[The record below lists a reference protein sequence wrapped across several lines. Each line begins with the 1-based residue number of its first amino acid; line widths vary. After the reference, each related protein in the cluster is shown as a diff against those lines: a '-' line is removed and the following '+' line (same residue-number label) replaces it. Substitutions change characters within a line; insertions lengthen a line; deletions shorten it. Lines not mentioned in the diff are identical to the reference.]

1 MQSGNGMTMQEAE
14 QEIKYYQ
21 KIFQVARLLKGE
33 DVEQTFYQQGKGTCE
48 NVQDGC
54 PCYSFWKK
62 NGKCENCSSY
72 KALREKKQM
81 IKLEFLE
88 SEVYQVISRYM
99 EIDGQPYVM
108 ELINHLEDDT
118 LIDISCREKLINKL
132 TGYNEKLYKDVLTGV
147 YNRLYFEEEIK
158 MWTGNAGIVVID
170 VDDFK
175 LCNDTYGHLTGD
187 MALAAVAGVI
197 WRCIRRE
204 DTLVR
209 YGGDEFLLIMPN
221 VSSSI
226 FAEKLRTIQER
237 IHEADFPEFPGL
249 KISASIGGAMLY
261 NGSIEEVVSRA
272 DKLMYYAKSYKN
284 TVAMDEEV
292 EYEKTLL
299 DAPTAKPRVLIVD
312 DSELNRDLLKEM
324 LRDRYEVL
332 EAADGEKGLALL
344 YELGTKISLVLLDV
358 VMPKLGGFDVLA
370 VMQKE
375 RWLDDIPVMMIS
387 AEDSPAFIQRAYDMG
402 ASDYITRPF
411 NMNVVRQRS
420 DNITKLYAKQRRLL
434 SLVSSQIQEK
444 ERNNHIIISILSE
457 VVGLKNGESRKHIL
471 SVSRITELLLSRV
484 MQRTN
489 RYHLTWQDEAL
500 ITNAAA
506 LHDIGKIGIDEK
518 ILNKPGKL
526 TREEFE
532 IMKTHTL
539 IGAKMVENLEAFREE
554 PFVKVTYAICR
565 WHHERWDGRGYPDG
579 LKGDAIPISAQIVS
593 IADVYDALTSKRVY
607 KDAFAHEKA
616 IWMILNGECGLFNP
630 LLLDCLLDIKDSLKE
645 ELEKSNTDLA
655 IHRKIPDGIIRD
667 L

>member
-1 MQSGNGMTMQEAE
+1 MSSKEESSTMESVQKDIQCLRKVFSIVRLVKAAHPEDRDTADGSTLSTGDDDSRQS
-14 QEIKYYQ
+14 
-21 KIFQVARLLKGE
+21 
-33 DVEQTFYQQGKGTCE
+33 TCE
-48 NVQDGC
+48 FCAPLTHQSTITDKGMHLHFKVIDGKMYQIFAK
-54 PCYSFWKK
+54 PLTIEGVPYVLEMLKHIDNTDLFLAEGYDQLMSFSQQLYIDALTGAYNRRFWEDKMK
-62 NGKCENCSSY
+62 SFSGVAGIALIDLDDLKLYNDTFGHSAGDAAL
-72 KALREKKQM
+72 KALVQITKKG
-81 IKLEFLE
+81 IR
-88 SEVYQVISRYM
+88 ST
-99 EIDGQPYVM
+99 D
-108 ELINHLEDDT
+108 
-118 LIDISCREKLINKL
+118 KLI
-132 TGYNEKLYKDVLTGV
+132 
-147 YNRLYFEEEIK
+147 
-158 MWTGNAGIVVID
+158 
-170 VDDFK
+170 
-175 LCNDTYGHLTGD
+175 
-187 MALAAVAGVI
+187 
-197 WRCIRRE
+197 
-204 DTLVR
+204 R

-249 KISASIGGAMLY
+249 KISASIGGVMLY

-292 EYEKTLL
+292 EYEKALL
-299 DAPTAKPRVLIVD
+299 DAPAAKPRVLIVD

-387 AEDSPAFIQRAYDMG
+387 AEDSPAFIQKAYDMG

-484 MQRTN
+484 MQRTS

-526 TREEFE
+526 TKEEFE
-532 IMKTHTL
+532 IMKTHTP

-645 ELEKSNTDLA
+645 ELEKSSTGLA
-655 IHRKIPDGIIRD
+655 IHRKIPDGIIQD

>member
-1 MQSGNGMTMQEAE
+1 MLEMLKHIDNTDLFLAEGYDQLMSFSQQLYIDALTGAYNRRFWEDKMKSFSGIAG
-14 QEIKYYQ
+14 
-21 KIFQVARLLKGE
+21 VALVDLDDLKLYN
-33 DVEQTFYQQGKGTCE
+33 DTFGHSAG
-48 NVQDGC
+48 DAAL
-54 PCYSFWKK
+54 
-62 NGKCENCSSY
+62 
-72 KALREKKQM
+72 KALVRITKK
-81 IKLEFLE
+81 
-88 SEVYQVISRYM
+88 
-99 EIDGQPYVM
+99 
-108 ELINHLEDDT
+108 
-118 LIDISCREKLINKL
+118 
-132 TGYNEKLYKDVLTGV
+132 
-147 YNRLYFEEEIK
+147 
-158 MWTGNAGIVVID
+158 
-170 VDDFK
+170 
-175 LCNDTYGHLTGD
+175 
-187 MALAAVAGVI
+187 
-197 WRCIRRE
+197 CIRRT
-204 DTLVR
+204 DKLIR

-226 FAEKLRTIQER
+226 FGEKLRTIKKHIR
-237 IHEADFPEFPGL
+237 EAEFPDFPGL
-249 KISASIGGAMLY
+249 KISASIGGTMLY

-284 TVAMDEEV
+284 TVAMDDEV
-292 EYEKTLL
+292 EYEKQLL
-299 DAPTAKPRVLIVD
+299 DAPAAKPQVLIID

-324 LRDRYEVL
+324 LRDRYEIL

-358 VMPKLGGFDVLA
+358 VMPKVGGFDVLA

-387 AEDSPAFIQRAYDMG
+387 AEDSPAFIQKAYDMG

-434 SLVSSQIQEK
+434 SLVTSQIQEK

-471 SVSRITELLLSRV
+471 NVSRITELLLSRV
-484 MQRTN
+484 MQRSS

-526 TREEFE
+526 TQEEFE

-539 IGAKMVENLEAFREE
+539 IGAKMIENLEGFQEE
-554 PFVKVTYAICR
+554 PLVKVTYAICR

-593 IADVYDALTSKRVY
+593 LADVYDALTSKRVY

-616 IWMILNGECGLFNP
+616 IQMILDGECGLFNP
-630 LLLDCLLDIKDSLKE
+630 LLLDCLLDIKDQLKE
-645 ELEKSNTDLA
+645 ELQKNSTSLDILP
-655 IHRKIPDGIIRD
+655 KIPEGSVRD

>member
-1 MQSGNGMTMQEAE
+1 MSSREESSTM
-14 QEIKYYQ
+14 
-21 KIFQVARLLKGE
+21 
-33 DVEQTFYQQGKGTCE
+33 E
-48 NVQDGC
+48 NVQKDIQCLRKFFSIVRLVKAAHPEDRDRADGSGVSAGDDDSRRSTC
-54 PCYSFWKK
+54 EFCAPQTHQSTFTDKGMHLHFKVIDGKMYQIFAKPLMIEGVPYVLEMLKHIDNTDLFLAEGYDQLMSFSQQLYIDALTGAYNRRFWEDKMK
-62 NGKCENCSSY
+62 SFSGVAGIALIDLDDLKLYNDTFGHSAGDAAL
-72 KALREKKQM
+72 KALVQITKKG
-81 IKLEFLE
+81 I
-88 SEVYQVISRYM
+88 RRT
-99 EIDGQPYVM
+99 D
-108 ELINHLEDDT
+108 
-118 LIDISCREKLINKL
+118 KLI
-132 TGYNEKLYKDVLTGV
+132 
-147 YNRLYFEEEIK
+147 
-158 MWTGNAGIVVID
+158 
-170 VDDFK
+170 
-175 LCNDTYGHLTGD
+175 
-187 MALAAVAGVI
+187 
-197 WRCIRRE
+197 
-204 DTLVR
+204 R
-209 YGGDEFLLIMPN
+209 YGGNEFLLIMPN
-221 VSSSI
+221 VSSST

-292 EYEKTLL
+292 EYEKALL
-299 DAPTAKPRVLIVD
+299 DTSAAKPRVLIID

-484 MQRTN
+484 MQRTS

-526 TREEFE
+526 TKEEFE

-539 IGAKMVENLEAFREE
+539 IGAKMVEHLEAFREE

-645 ELEKSNTDLA
+645 ELEKSSPGLD

>member
-1 MQSGNGMTMQEAE
+1 MSSKEESSTMESVQKDIPCLRKVFSIVRLVKATHPEDHDTEDGSGLSAGDDDSRRSACEFCAPQTHQSAFTDKGMHLHFKVIDGKMYQIFAKPLTIEGVPYVLEMLKHIDNTDLFLAE
-14 QEIKYYQ
+14 GYDQLMSFSHQLYIDALTGAYNRRFWEDKM
-21 KIFQVARLLKGE
+21 KSFSGVAGIALIDLDDLKLYN
-33 DVEQTFYQQGKGTCE
+33 DTFGHSAG
-48 NVQDGC
+48 DAAL
-54 PCYSFWKK
+54 
-62 NGKCENCSSY
+62 
-72 KALREKKQM
+72 KALVQITKKS
-81 IKLEFLE
+81 I
-88 SEVYQVISRYM
+88 RRT
-99 EIDGQPYVM
+99 D
-108 ELINHLEDDT
+108 
-118 LIDISCREKLINKL
+118 KLI
-132 TGYNEKLYKDVLTGV
+132 
-147 YNRLYFEEEIK
+147 
-158 MWTGNAGIVVID
+158 
-170 VDDFK
+170 
-175 LCNDTYGHLTGD
+175 
-187 MALAAVAGVI
+187 
-197 WRCIRRE
+197 
-204 DTLVR
+204 R

-226 FAEKLRTIQER
+226 FAEKLRTIQEH

-284 TVAMDEEV
+284 TVAMDKEV

-299 DAPTAKPRVLIVD
+299 DTSAAKPKVLIVD

-387 AEDSPAFIQRAYDMG
+387 AEDSPTFIQRAYDMG

-471 SVSRITELLLSRV
+471 NVSRIHRAS
-484 MQRTN
+484 
-489 RYHLTWQDEAL
+489 L
-500 ITNAAA
+500 ITCHAA
-506 LHDIGKIGIDEK
+506 D
-518 ILNKPGKL
+518 
-526 TREEFE
+526 
-532 IMKTHTL
+532 
-539 IGAKMVENLEAFREE
+539 
-554 PFVKVTYAICR
+554 
-565 WHHERWDGRGYPDG
+565 
-579 LKGDAIPISAQIVS
+579 Q
-593 IADVYDALTSKRVY
+593 
-607 KDAFAHEKA
+607 
-616 IWMILNGECGLFNP
+616 P
-630 LLLDCLLDIKDSLKE
+630 LPSH
-645 ELEKSNTDLA
+645 LA
-655 IHRKIPDGIIRD
+655 G
-667 L
+667 

>member
-1 MQSGNGMTMQEAE
+1 MSSKEESSTM
-14 QEIKYYQ
+14 
-21 KIFQVARLLKGE
+21 
-33 DVEQTFYQQGKGTCE
+33 E
-48 NVQDGC
+48 NVQKDIQCLRKVFSIVRLVKAAPPEDQDTADGSTLSAGDDDSRRSTC
-54 PCYSFWKK
+54 EFCAPQTHQSTFTDKGMHLHFKVIDGKMYQIFVRPLTIEGVPYVLEMLKHIDNTDLFLAEGYDQLMSFSQQLYIDALTGAYNRRFWEDKMK
-62 NGKCENCSSY
+62 SFSGIAGIALIDLDDLKLYNDTFGHSAGDAAL
-72 KALREKKQM
+72 KALVQITKKS
-81 IKLEFLE
+81 I
-88 SEVYQVISRYM
+88 RRT
-99 EIDGQPYVM
+99 
-108 ELINHLEDDT
+108 DT
-118 LIDISCREKLINKL
+118 LI
-132 TGYNEKLYKDVLTGV
+132 
-147 YNRLYFEEEIK
+147 
-158 MWTGNAGIVVID
+158 
-170 VDDFK
+170 
-175 LCNDTYGHLTGD
+175 
-187 MALAAVAGVI
+187 
-197 WRCIRRE
+197 
-204 DTLVR
+204 R

-221 VSSSI
+221 VSSTI

-261 NGSIEEVVSRA
+261 SGSIEEVVSRA

-299 DAPTAKPRVLIVD
+299 DAPAAKPRVLIID

-484 MQRTN
+484 MQRTS

-526 TREEFE
+526 TKEEFE

-539 IGAKMVENLEAFREE
+539 IGAKMVEHLEAFREE

-630 LLLDCLLDIKDSLKE
+630 LLLDCLLDIKDSLKA
-645 ELEKSNTDLA
+645 ELEKNSTDLA

>member
-1 MQSGNGMTMQEAE
+1 MSSKEESSTMESVQKDIQCLRKVFSIVRLVKAAPPEDRDTADGSGLSTGDDDS
-14 QEIKYYQ
+14 
-21 KIFQVARLLKGE
+21 RRS
-33 DVEQTFYQQGKGTCE
+33 TCE
-48 NVQDGC
+48 FCTPQTPQSTFTDKGMHLHFKVIDGKMYQIFAK
-54 PCYSFWKK
+54 PLTIEGVPYVLEMLKHIDNTDLFLAEGYDQLMSFSQQLYIDALTGAYNRRFWEDKMK
-62 NGKCENCSSY
+62 SFSGVAGIALIDLDDLKLYNDTFGHSAGDAAL
-72 KALREKKQM
+72 KALVRITKK
-81 IKLEFLE
+81 
-88 SEVYQVISRYM
+88 
-99 EIDGQPYVM
+99 
-108 ELINHLEDDT
+108 
-118 LIDISCREKLINKL
+118 
-132 TGYNEKLYKDVLTGV
+132 
-147 YNRLYFEEEIK
+147 
-158 MWTGNAGIVVID
+158 
-170 VDDFK
+170 
-175 LCNDTYGHLTGD
+175 
-187 MALAAVAGVI
+187 
-197 WRCIRRE
+197 CIRRT
-204 DTLVR
+204 DKLIR

-226 FAEKLRTIQER
+226 FGEKLRTIKEH
-237 IHEADFPEFPGL
+237 IHEAEFPDFPGL
-249 KISASIGGAMLY
+249 TISASIGGTMLY
-261 NGSIEEVVSRA
+261 NGSLEEVVSRA

-284 TVAMDEEV
+284 TVVMDEEV
-292 EYEKTLL
+292 EYEKALL
-299 DAPTAKPRVLIVD
+299 DAPAAKPQVLIID

-324 LRDRYEVL
+324 LRDRYEIL

-387 AEDSPAFIQRAYDMG
+387 AEDSPAFIQKAYDMG

-484 MQRTN
+484 MQRTS
-489 RYHLTWQDEAL
+489 RYHLTWRDEAL

-526 TREEFE
+526 TKEEFE

-539 IGAKMVENLEAFREE
+539 IGAKMVEHLEAFREE

-616 IWMILNGECGLFNP
+616 IQMILDGECGLFNP

-645 ELEKSNTDLA
+645 ELEKSSTGLD

>member
-1 MQSGNGMTMQEAE
+1 MSSREESSTMESVQKDIQCLRKVFSIVRLVKAAHPEDQDTADGSGVSAGDDDS
-14 QEIKYYQ
+14 
-21 KIFQVARLLKGE
+21 RRS
-33 DVEQTFYQQGKGTCE
+33 TCE
-48 NVQDGC
+48 FCAPQTHQITFTDKGMHLHFKIIDGKMYQIFAK
-54 PCYSFWKK
+54 PLTIEGVPYVLEMLKHIDNTDLFLAEGYDQLMSFSQQLYIDALTGAYNRRFWEDKMK
-62 NGKCENCSSY
+62 SFSGVAGIALIDLDDLKLYNDTFGHSAGDAAL
-72 KALREKKQM
+72 KALVQITKKG
-81 IKLEFLE
+81 IR
-88 SEVYQVISRYM
+88 ST
-99 EIDGQPYVM
+99 D
-108 ELINHLEDDT
+108 
-118 LIDISCREKLINKL
+118 KLI
-132 TGYNEKLYKDVLTGV
+132 
-147 YNRLYFEEEIK
+147 
-158 MWTGNAGIVVID
+158 
-170 VDDFK
+170 
-175 LCNDTYGHLTGD
+175 
-187 MALAAVAGVI
+187 
-197 WRCIRRE
+197 
-204 DTLVR
+204 R

-292 EYEKTLL
+292 EYEKALL
-299 DAPTAKPRVLIVD
+299 DAPAAKPRVLIID

-484 MQRTN
+484 MQRTS

-526 TREEFE
+526 TKEEFE

-539 IGAKMVENLEAFREE
+539 IGAKMVEHLEAFREE

-579 LKGDAIPISAQIVS
+579 LKGDTIPISAQIVS

-645 ELEKSNTDLA
+645 ELEKSSTDLA
-655 IHRKIPDGIIRD
+655 IHRKIPDGIIQD

>member
-1 MQSGNGMTMQEAE
+1 MSSKEESSTMESVQKDIQCLRKVFSIVRLVKAAPPEDRDTADGSGLSTGDDDS
-14 QEIKYYQ
+14 
-21 KIFQVARLLKGE
+21 RRS
-33 DVEQTFYQQGKGTCE
+33 TCE
-48 NVQDGC
+48 FCAPQTHQSAFTDKGMHLHFKVIDGKMYQIFAK
-54 PCYSFWKK
+54 PLTIEGVPYVLEMLKHIDNTDLFLAQGYDQLMSFSQQLYIDALTGAYNRRFWEDKMK
-62 NGKCENCSSY
+62 SFSGVAGIALIDLDDLKLYNDTFGHSAGDAAL
-72 KALREKKQM
+72 KALVQITKKS
-81 IKLEFLE
+81 I
-88 SEVYQVISRYM
+88 RRT
-99 EIDGQPYVM
+99 D
-108 ELINHLEDDT
+108 
-118 LIDISCREKLINKL
+118 KLI
-132 TGYNEKLYKDVLTGV
+132 
-147 YNRLYFEEEIK
+147 
-158 MWTGNAGIVVID
+158 
-170 VDDFK
+170 
-175 LCNDTYGHLTGD
+175 
-187 MALAAVAGVI
+187 
-197 WRCIRRE
+197 
-204 DTLVR
+204 R

-292 EYEKTLL
+292 AYEKALL
-299 DAPTAKPRVLIVD
+299 DTSAAKPRVLIVD

-387 AEDSPAFIQRAYDMG
+387 AEDSPAFIQKAYDMG

-484 MQRTN
+484 MQRTS

-526 TREEFE
+526 TKEEFE

-539 IGAKMVENLEAFREE
+539 IGAKMVEHLEAFREE

-645 ELEKSNTDLA
+645 ELEKSSTDLA

>member
-1 MQSGNGMTMQEAE
+1 MSSKEESSTMESV
-14 QEIKYYQ
+14 Q
-21 KIFQVARLLKGE
+21 KDIQCLRKVFSIVRLDKAAPPE
-33 DVEQTFYQQGKGTCE
+33 DRDTADGSELSTGDDDSRRSTCE
-48 NVQDGC
+48 FCTPQTHQRTFTDKGMHLHFKVIDGKMYQIFAK
-54 PCYSFWKK
+54 PLTIEGVPYVLEMLKHIDNTDLFLAEGYDQLMSFSQQLYIDALTGAYNRRFWEDKMK
-62 NGKCENCSSY
+62 SFSGVAGIALIDLDDLKLYNDTFGHSAGDAAL
-72 KALREKKQM
+72 KALVQITKKG
-81 IKLEFLE
+81 IR
-88 SEVYQVISRYM
+88 ST
-99 EIDGQPYVM
+99 D
-108 ELINHLEDDT
+108 
-118 LIDISCREKLINKL
+118 KLI
-132 TGYNEKLYKDVLTGV
+132 
-147 YNRLYFEEEIK
+147 
-158 MWTGNAGIVVID
+158 
-170 VDDFK
+170 
-175 LCNDTYGHLTGD
+175 
-187 MALAAVAGVI
+187 
-197 WRCIRRE
+197 
-204 DTLVR
+204 R

-292 EYEKTLL
+292 EYEKALL
-299 DAPTAKPRVLIVD
+299 DAPAAKPQVLIID

-344 YELGTKISLVLLDV
+344 YELGTKISLVLLNV

-387 AEDSPAFIQRAYDMG
+387 AEDSPAFIQKAYDMG

-484 MQRTN
+484 MQRTS

-526 TREEFE
+526 TKEEFE

-539 IGAKMVENLEAFREE
+539 IGAKMVENLEAFQKE

-565 WHHERWDGRGYPDG
+565 WHHERWDGHGYPDG

-645 ELEKSNTDLA
+645 ELEKNSAGLA
-655 IHRKIPDGIIRD
+655 IHQKIPDGIIRD

>member
-1 MQSGNGMTMQEAE
+1 MSSKEESSTMESVQKDIQCLRKVFSIVRLVKATHPEDRDTADGSGLSTGDDDS
-14 QEIKYYQ
+14 
-21 KIFQVARLLKGE
+21 RRS
-33 DVEQTFYQQGKGTCE
+33 TCE
-48 NVQDGC
+48 FCAPQTHQSTFTDKGMHLHFKVIDGKMYQIFAK
-54 PCYSFWKK
+54 PLTIEGVPYVLEMLKHIDNTDLFLAQGYDQLMSFSQQLYIDALTGAYNRRFWEDKMK
-62 NGKCENCSSY
+62 SFSGVAGIALIDLDDLKLYNDTFGHSAGDAAL
-72 KALREKKQM
+72 KALVQITKKG
-81 IKLEFLE
+81 I
-88 SEVYQVISRYM
+88 RCT
-99 EIDGQPYVM
+99 D
-108 ELINHLEDDT
+108 
-118 LIDISCREKLINKL
+118 KLI
-132 TGYNEKLYKDVLTGV
+132 
-147 YNRLYFEEEIK
+147 
-158 MWTGNAGIVVID
+158 
-170 VDDFK
+170 
-175 LCNDTYGHLTGD
+175 
-187 MALAAVAGVI
+187 
-197 WRCIRRE
+197 
-204 DTLVR
+204 R

-249 KISASIGGAMLY
+249 KISASMGGAMLY

-292 EYEKTLL
+292 AYEKALL
-299 DAPTAKPRVLIVD
+299 DTSAAKPRVLIVD

-324 LRDRYEVL
+324 LRDRYEIL

-387 AEDSPAFIQRAYDMG
+387 AEDSPTFIQKAYDMG

-484 MQRTN
+484 MQRTS

-526 TREEFE
+526 TKEEFE

-539 IGAKMVENLEAFREE
+539 IGAKMVENLEAFQKE

-565 WHHERWDGRGYPDG
+565 WYHERWDGRGYPDG

-645 ELEKSNTDLA
+645 ELEKSSTGLA

>member
-1 MQSGNGMTMQEAE
+1 MSSKEESSTMESV
-14 QEIKYYQ
+14 Q
-21 KIFQVARLLKGE
+21 KDIQCLRKVFSIVRLVKAVPPE
-33 DVEQTFYQQGKGTCE
+33 DRDTADGSELSTGDDDSRRSTCE
-48 NVQDGC
+48 FCAPQTPQSAFTDKGMHLHFKVIDGKMYQIFAK
-54 PCYSFWKK
+54 PLTIEGVPYVLEMLKHIDNTDLFLAEGYDQLMSFSQQLYIDALTGAYNRRFWEDKMK
-62 NGKCENCSSY
+62 SFSGVAGIALIDLDDLKLYNDTFGHSAGDAAL
-72 KALREKKQM
+72 KALVQITKKG
-81 IKLEFLE
+81 IR
-88 SEVYQVISRYM
+88 ST
-99 EIDGQPYVM
+99 D
-108 ELINHLEDDT
+108 
-118 LIDISCREKLINKL
+118 KLI
-132 TGYNEKLYKDVLTGV
+132 
-147 YNRLYFEEEIK
+147 
-158 MWTGNAGIVVID
+158 
-170 VDDFK
+170 
-175 LCNDTYGHLTGD
+175 
-187 MALAAVAGVI
+187 
-197 WRCIRRE
+197 
-204 DTLVR
+204 R

-284 TVAMDEEV
+284 TVAMDDEV
-292 EYEKTLL
+292 EYEKALL
-299 DAPTAKPRVLIVD
+299 DTPAAKPRVLIVD

-324 LRDRYEVL
+324 LRDRYEIL

-387 AEDSPAFIQRAYDMG
+387 AEDSPAFIQKAYDMG

-484 MQRTN
+484 MQRTS

-526 TREEFE
+526 TKEEFE

-539 IGAKMVENLEAFREE
+539 IGAKMVENLEAFQKE

-616 IWMILNGECGLFNP
+616 IRMILDGECGLFNP
-630 LLLDCLLDIKDSLKE
+630 LLLDCLLDIKDPLKE
-645 ELEKSNTDLA
+645 ELQKNSTSLDILP
-655 IHRKIPDGIIRD
+655 KIPEGIVRD

>member
-1 MQSGNGMTMQEAE
+1 MSSKEESSTMESV
-14 QEIKYYQ
+14 Q
-21 KIFQVARLLKGE
+21 KDIQCLRKVFSIVRLVKAAPPE
-33 DVEQTFYQQGKGTCE
+33 DRDTADGSELSTGDDDSRRSTCE
-48 NVQDGC
+48 FCTPQTHQRTFTDKGMHLHFKVIDGKMYQIFAK
-54 PCYSFWKK
+54 PLTIEGVPYVLEMLKHIDNTDLFLAQGYDQLMSFSQQLYIDALTGAYNRRFWEDKMK
-62 NGKCENCSSY
+62 SFSGVAGIALIDLDDLKLYNDTFGHSAGDAAL
-72 KALREKKQM
+72 KALVQITKKS
-81 IKLEFLE
+81 I
-88 SEVYQVISRYM
+88 RRT
-99 EIDGQPYVM
+99 D
-108 ELINHLEDDT
+108 
-118 LIDISCREKLINKL
+118 KLI
-132 TGYNEKLYKDVLTGV
+132 
-147 YNRLYFEEEIK
+147 
-158 MWTGNAGIVVID
+158 
-170 VDDFK
+170 
-175 LCNDTYGHLTGD
+175 
-187 MALAAVAGVI
+187 
-197 WRCIRRE
+197 
-204 DTLVR
+204 R

-292 EYEKTLL
+292 EYEKALL
-299 DAPTAKPRVLIVD
+299 DAPAAKPRVLIID

-387 AEDSPAFIQRAYDMG
+387 AEDSPAFIQKAYDMG

-526 TREEFE
+526 TKEEFE
-532 IMKTHTL
+532 IIKTHTL
-539 IGAKMVENLEAFREE
+539 IGAKMVEHLEAFREE

-616 IWMILNGECGLFNP
+616 IQMILDGECGLFNP

-645 ELEKSNTDLA
+645 ELEKSSTGLD

>member
-1 MQSGNGMTMQEAE
+1 MESV
-14 QEIKYYQ
+14 Q
-21 KIFQVARLLKGE
+21 KDIQCLRKVFSIVRLVKAAPPE
-33 DVEQTFYQQGKGTCE
+33 DRDTADGSELSTGDDDSRRSTCE
-48 NVQDGC
+48 FCTPQTHQSTFTDKGMHLHFKVIDGKMYQIFAK
-54 PCYSFWKK
+54 PLTIEGVPYVLEMLKHIDNTDLFLAEGYDQLMSFSQQLYIDALTGAYNRRFWEDKMK
-62 NGKCENCSSY
+62 SFSGIAGVALIDLDDLKLYNDTFGHSAGDAAL
-72 KALREKKQM
+72 KALVRITKK
-81 IKLEFLE
+81 
-88 SEVYQVISRYM
+88 
-99 EIDGQPYVM
+99 
-108 ELINHLEDDT
+108 
-118 LIDISCREKLINKL
+118 
-132 TGYNEKLYKDVLTGV
+132 
-147 YNRLYFEEEIK
+147 
-158 MWTGNAGIVVID
+158 
-170 VDDFK
+170 
-175 LCNDTYGHLTGD
+175 
-187 MALAAVAGVI
+187 
-197 WRCIRRE
+197 CIRRT
-204 DTLVR
+204 DKLIR

-226 FAEKLRTIQER
+226 FGEKLRTIKEHIR
-237 IHEADFPEFPGL
+237 EAEFPDFPGL
-249 KISASIGGAMLY
+249 KISASIGGTMLY
-261 NGSIEEVVSRA
+261 NGSLEEVVSRA

-284 TVAMDEEV
+284 TVAMDDEV
-292 EYEKTLL
+292 EYEKQLL
-299 DAPTAKPRVLIVD
+299 DAPAAKPQVLIID

-324 LRDRYEVL
+324 LRDRYEIL

-358 VMPKLGGFDVLA
+358 VMPKVGGFDVLA

-387 AEDSPAFIQRAYDMG
+387 AEDSLAFIQKAYDMG

-434 SLVSSQIQEK
+434 SLVTSQIQEK

-471 SVSRITELLLSRV
+471 NVSRITELLLSRV
-484 MQRTN
+484 MQRSSS
-489 RYHLTWQDEAL
+489 YHLTWQDEAL

-526 TREEFE
+526 TKEEFE

-539 IGAKMVENLEAFREE
+539 IGAKMIENLEGFQEE
-554 PFVKVTYAICR
+554 PLVKVTYAICR

-593 IADVYDALTSKRVY
+593 LADVYDALTSKRVY

-616 IWMILNGECGLFNP
+616 IRMILDRECGLFNP
-630 LLLDCLLDIKDSLKE
+630 LLLDCLLDIKDQLKE
-645 ELEKSNTDLA
+645 ELQKNSTSLDILP
-655 IHRKIPDGIIRD
+655 KIPEGIVKD

>member
-1 MQSGNGMTMQEAE
+1 MSSKEESSTMESV
-14 QEIKYYQ
+14 Q
-21 KIFQVARLLKGE
+21 KDIQCLRKVFSIVRLVKAAPPE
-33 DVEQTFYQQGKGTCE
+33 DRDTADGSELSTGDDDSRRSTCE
-48 NVQDGC
+48 FCAPQTHQSTLTDKGMHLHFKVIDGKMYQIFAK
-54 PCYSFWKK
+54 PLTIEGVPYVLEMLKHIDNTDLFLAEGYDQLMSFSQQLYIDALTGAYNRRFWEDKMK
-62 NGKCENCSSY
+62 SFSGVAGIALIDLDDLKLYNDTFGHSAGDAAL
-72 KALREKKQM
+72 KALVQITKKG
-81 IKLEFLE
+81 IR
-88 SEVYQVISRYM
+88 ST
-99 EIDGQPYVM
+99 D
-108 ELINHLEDDT
+108 
-118 LIDISCREKLINKL
+118 KLI
-132 TGYNEKLYKDVLTGV
+132 
-147 YNRLYFEEEIK
+147 
-158 MWTGNAGIVVID
+158 
-170 VDDFK
+170 
-175 LCNDTYGHLTGD
+175 
-187 MALAAVAGVI
+187 
-197 WRCIRRE
+197 
-204 DTLVR
+204 R

-292 EYEKTLL
+292 EYEKALL
-299 DAPTAKPRVLIVD
+299 DTSATKPRVLIVD

-324 LRDRYEVL
+324 LRDRYEIL

-387 AEDSPAFIQRAYDMG
+387 AEDSPAFIQKAYDMG

-484 MQRTN
+484 MQRTS

-526 TREEFE
+526 TKEEFE

-539 IGAKMVENLEAFREE
+539 IGAKMVEHLEAFREE

-616 IWMILNGECGLFNP
+616 IQMILDGECGLFNP

-645 ELEKSNTDLA
+645 ELEKSSAGLA
-655 IHRKIPDGIIRD
+655 IHQKIPDGIIRD

>member
-1 MQSGNGMTMQEAE
+1 MESV
-14 QEIKYYQ
+14 Q
-21 KIFQVARLLKGE
+21 KDIQCLRKVFSIVRLVKAAPPE
-33 DVEQTFYQQGKGTCE
+33 DRDTADGSELSTGDDDSRRSTCE
-48 NVQDGC
+48 FCVPQTHQSTFTDKGMHLHFKVIDGKMYQIFAK
-54 PCYSFWKK
+54 PLTIEGVPYVLEMLKHIDNTDLFLAQGYDQLMSFSQQLYIDALTGAYNRRFWEDKMK
-62 NGKCENCSSY
+62 SFSGVAGIALIDLDDLKLYNDTFGHSAGDAAL
-72 KALREKKQM
+72 KALVQITKKG
-81 IKLEFLE
+81 I
-88 SEVYQVISRYM
+88 RCT
-99 EIDGQPYVM
+99 D
-108 ELINHLEDDT
+108 
-118 LIDISCREKLINKL
+118 KLI
-132 TGYNEKLYKDVLTGV
+132 
-147 YNRLYFEEEIK
+147 
-158 MWTGNAGIVVID
+158 
-170 VDDFK
+170 
-175 LCNDTYGHLTGD
+175 
-187 MALAAVAGVI
+187 
-197 WRCIRRE
+197 
-204 DTLVR
+204 R

-226 FAEKLRTIQER
+226 FGEKLRTIKEH
-237 IHEADFPEFPGL
+237 IHEAEFPDFPGL
-249 KISASIGGAMLY
+249 TISASIGGTMLY
-261 NGSIEEVVSRA
+261 NGSLEEVVSRA

-284 TVAMDEEV
+284 TVAMDDEV
-292 EYEKTLL
+292 EYEKQLL
-299 DAPTAKPRVLIVD
+299 DAPAAKPQVLIID

-324 LRDRYEVL
+324 LRDRYEIL

-387 AEDSPAFIQRAYDMG
+387 AEDSPAFIQKAYDMG

-484 MQRTN
+484 MQRTS

-526 TREEFE
+526 TKEEFE

-539 IGAKMVENLEAFREE
+539 IGAKMVEHLEAFREE

-616 IWMILNGECGLFNP
+616 IQMILGGECGLFNP

-645 ELEKSNTDLA
+645 ELEKSSTRLD

>member
-1 MQSGNGMTMQEAE
+1 MSSKEESSTMESVQKDIQCLRKFFSIVRLVKAAHPEDHDTEDGSGLSAGDDDS
-14 QEIKYYQ
+14 
-21 KIFQVARLLKGE
+21 RRS
-33 DVEQTFYQQGKGTCE
+33 TCE
-48 NVQDGC
+48 FCAPQTHQSTLTDKGMHLHFKV
-54 PCYSFWKK
+54 
-62 NGKCENCSSY
+62 
-72 KALREKKQM
+72 
-81 IKLEFLE
+81 
-88 SEVYQVISRYM
+88 
-99 EIDGQPYVM
+99 IDGKMYQIFAKPLTIEGVPYV
-108 ELINHLEDDT
+108 LEMLKHIDNTDLFLAEGYDQLMSFSQQLYIDALT
-118 LIDISCREKLINKL
+118 GAYNRRFWEDKMKSFSGVAGIALIDL
-132 TGYNEKLYKDVLTGV
+132 
-147 YNRLYFEEEIK
+147 
-158 MWTGNAGIVVID
+158 
-170 VDDFK
+170 DD
-175 LCNDTYGHLTGD
+175 
-187 MALAAVAGVI
+187 
-197 WRCIRRE
+197 
-204 DTLVR
+204 
-209 YGGDEFLLIMPN
+209 
-221 VSSSI
+221 
-226 FAEKLRTIQER
+226 
-237 IHEADFPEFPGL
+237 L
-249 KISASIGGAMLY
+249 KLY

-292 EYEKTLL
+292 EYEKALL
-299 DAPTAKPRVLIVD
+299 DAPAAKPRVLIVD

-324 LRDRYEVL
+324 LRDRYEIL
-332 EAADGEKGLALL
+332 EAADGEKGLSLL

-484 MQRTN
+484 MQRTS

-526 TREEFE
+526 TKEEFE

-539 IGAKMVENLEAFREE
+539 IGAKMVEHLEAFWEE

-645 ELEKSNTDLA
+645 ELEKNSTGLA
-655 IHRKIPDGIIRD
+655 IHQKIPDGIIRD

>member
-1 MQSGNGMTMQEAE
+1 MSADGSTLSACDDDS
-14 QEIKYYQ
+14 
-21 KIFQVARLLKGE
+21 RRS
-33 DVEQTFYQQGKGTCE
+33 TCE
-48 NVQDGC
+48 FCAPQTHQSTFTDKGMHLHFKIIDGKMYQIFAR
-54 PCYSFWKK
+54 PLTIEGVPYVLEMLKHIDNTDLFLAEGYDQLMSF
-62 NGKCENCSSY
+62 GHSAGDAAL
-72 KALREKKQM
+72 KALVQITKKS
-81 IKLEFLE
+81 I
-88 SEVYQVISRYM
+88 RRT
-99 EIDGQPYVM
+99 D
-108 ELINHLEDDT
+108 
-118 LIDISCREKLINKL
+118 KLI
-132 TGYNEKLYKDVLTGV
+132 
-147 YNRLYFEEEIK
+147 
-158 MWTGNAGIVVID
+158 
-170 VDDFK
+170 
-175 LCNDTYGHLTGD
+175 
-187 MALAAVAGVI
+187 
-197 WRCIRRE
+197 
-204 DTLVR
+204 R

-226 FAEKLRTIQER
+226 FAEKLRTIQEH

-261 NGSIEEVVSRA
+261 SGSIEEVVSRA

-299 DAPTAKPRVLIVD
+299 DAPAAKPRVLIVD

-324 LRDRYEVL
+324 LRDRYEIL

-387 AEDSPAFIQRAYDMG
+387 AEDSPAFIQKAYEMG

-484 MQRTN
+484 MQRTS

-526 TREEFE
+526 TKEEFE

-539 IGAKMVENLEAFREE
+539 IGAKMVEHLEAFREE
-554 PFVKVTYAICR
+554 PLVKVTYAICR

-616 IWMILNGECGLFNP
+616 IRMILDGECGRFNP

-645 ELEKSNTDLA
+645 ELEKNSTGLA

>member
-1 MQSGNGMTMQEAE
+1 MSSKEESSTMESV
-14 QEIKYYQ
+14 Q
-21 KIFQVARLLKGE
+21 KDIQCLRKVFSIVRLVKAAPPE
-33 DVEQTFYQQGKGTCE
+33 DRDRADGSTLSACDDDSRRSTCE
-48 NVQDGC
+48 FCAPQTHQSAFTDKGMHLHFKVIDGKMYQIFAK
-54 PCYSFWKK
+54 PLTIEGVPYVLEMLKHIDNTDLFLAQGYDQLMSFSQQLYIDALTGAYNRRFWEDKMK
-62 NGKCENCSSY
+62 SFSGVAGIALIDLDDLKLYNDTFGHSAGDAAL
-72 KALREKKQM
+72 KALVQITKKS
-81 IKLEFLE
+81 IR
-88 SEVYQVISRYM
+88 ST
-99 EIDGQPYVM
+99 D
-108 ELINHLEDDT
+108 
-118 LIDISCREKLINKL
+118 KLI
-132 TGYNEKLYKDVLTGV
+132 
-147 YNRLYFEEEIK
+147 
-158 MWTGNAGIVVID
+158 
-170 VDDFK
+170 
-175 LCNDTYGHLTGD
+175 
-187 MALAAVAGVI
+187 
-197 WRCIRRE
+197 
-204 DTLVR
+204 R

-261 NGSIEEVVSRA
+261 NGSIEDVVSRA

-299 DAPTAKPRVLIVD
+299 DAPAAKPRVLIVD

-387 AEDSPAFIQRAYDMG
+387 AEDSPAFIQKAYDMG

-411 NMNVVRQRS
+411 NMNVIRQRS

-484 MQRTN
+484 MQRTS

-526 TREEFE
+526 TKEEFE

-539 IGAKMVENLEAFREE
+539 IGAKMVENLEAFQKE

-630 LLLDCLLDIKDSLKE
+630 LLLDCLLDIKDSLKA
-645 ELEKSNTDLA
+645 ELEKNSTGLA
-655 IHRKIPDGIIRD
+655 IHQKIPDGIIRD

>member
-1 MQSGNGMTMQEAE
+1 MSSKEESSTMESVQKDIQCLRKVFSIVRLVKATPPESQDTADGSGLSACDDDS
-14 QEIKYYQ
+14 
-21 KIFQVARLLKGE
+21 RRS
-33 DVEQTFYQQGKGTCE
+33 TCE
-48 NVQDGC
+48 FCAPQTHQITSADKGMHLHFKVIDGKMYQIFVK
-54 PCYSFWKK
+54 PLTIEGVPYVLEMLKHIDNTDLFLAEGYDQLMSFSHQLYIDALTGAYNRRFWEDKMK
-62 NGKCENCSSY
+62 SFSGVAGIALIDLDDLKLYNDTFGHSAGDAAL
-72 KALREKKQM
+72 KALVQITKKG
-81 IKLEFLE
+81 IR
-88 SEVYQVISRYM
+88 ST
-99 EIDGQPYVM
+99 D
-108 ELINHLEDDT
+108 
-118 LIDISCREKLINKL
+118 KLI
-132 TGYNEKLYKDVLTGV
+132 
-147 YNRLYFEEEIK
+147 
-158 MWTGNAGIVVID
+158 
-170 VDDFK
+170 
-175 LCNDTYGHLTGD
+175 
-187 MALAAVAGVI
+187 
-197 WRCIRRE
+197 
-204 DTLVR
+204 R

-292 EYEKTLL
+292 EYEKALL
-299 DAPTAKPRVLIVD
+299 DAPAAKPRVLIVD

-387 AEDSPAFIQRAYDMG
+387 AEDSPAFIQKAYDMG

-484 MQRTN
+484 MQRTS

-526 TREEFE
+526 TKEEFE

-539 IGAKMVENLEAFREE
+539 IGAKMVEHLEAFREE

-645 ELEKSNTDLA
+645 ELQKNSTGLA

>member
-1 MQSGNGMTMQEAE
+1 M
-14 QEIKYYQ
+14 K
-21 KIFQVARLLKGE
+21 RR
-33 DVEQTFYQQGKGTCE
+33 
-48 NVQDGC
+48 
-54 PCYSFWKK
+54 
-62 NGKCENCSSY
+62 CSMP
-72 KALREKKQM
+72 LPR
-81 IKLEFLE
+81 
-88 SEVYQVISRYM
+88 SR
-99 EIDGQPYVM
+99 
-108 ELINHLEDDT
+108 
-118 LIDISCREKLINKL
+118 
-132 TGYNEKLYKDVLTGV
+132 
-147 YNRLYFEEEIK
+147 
-158 MWTGNAGIVVID
+158 
-170 VDDFK
+170 
-175 LCNDTYGHLTGD
+175 
-187 MALAAVAGVI
+187 
-197 WRCIRRE
+197 
-204 DTLVR
+204 R
-209 YGGDEFLLIMPN
+209 Y
-221 VSSSI
+221 SSI
-226 FAEKLRTIQER
+226 
-237 IHEADFPEFPGL
+237 
-249 KISASIGGAMLY
+249 
-261 NGSIEEVVSRA
+261 
-272 DKLMYYAKSYKN
+272 
-284 TVAMDEEV
+284 
-292 EYEKTLL
+292 
-299 DAPTAKPRVLIVD
+299 D

-324 LRDRYEVL
+324 LRDRYEIL

-387 AEDSPAFIQRAYDMG
+387 AEDSPAFIQKAYDMG

-484 MQRTN
+484 MQRTS

-526 TREEFE
+526 TKEEFE

-539 IGAKMVENLEAFREE
+539 IGAKMVEHLEAFREE

-616 IWMILNGECGLFNP
+616 IRMILDGECGLFNP

-645 ELEKSNTDLA
+645 ELKKSSTGLD

>member
-1 MQSGNGMTMQEAE
+1 MSSKEESSTMESVQKDIQCLRKVFSIVRLVKAAPPEDHDTEDGSGLSAGDDDSRRSACEFCAPQTHQSAFTDKGMHLHFKVIDGKMYQIFAKPLTIEGVPYVLEMLKHIDNTDLFLAE
-14 QEIKYYQ
+14 GYDQLMSFSQQLYIDALTGAYNRRFWEDKM
-21 KIFQVARLLKGE
+21 KSFSGVAGIALIDLDDLKLYN
-33 DVEQTFYQQGKGTCE
+33 DTFGHSAG
-48 NVQDGC
+48 DAAL
-54 PCYSFWKK
+54 
-62 NGKCENCSSY
+62 
-72 KALREKKQM
+72 KALVQITKKG
-81 IKLEFLE
+81 IR
-88 SEVYQVISRYM
+88 ST
-99 EIDGQPYVM
+99 D
-108 ELINHLEDDT
+108 
-118 LIDISCREKLINKL
+118 KLI
-132 TGYNEKLYKDVLTGV
+132 
-147 YNRLYFEEEIK
+147 
-158 MWTGNAGIVVID
+158 
-170 VDDFK
+170 
-175 LCNDTYGHLTGD
+175 
-187 MALAAVAGVI
+187 
-197 WRCIRRE
+197 
-204 DTLVR
+204 R

-292 EYEKTLL
+292 EYEKALL
-299 DAPTAKPRVLIVD
+299 DTSAAKPRVLIVD

-387 AEDSPAFIQRAYDMG
+387 AEDSPAFIQKAYDMG

-484 MQRTN
+484 MQRTS

-526 TREEFE
+526 TKEEFE

-539 IGAKMVENLEAFREE
+539 IGAKMVEHLEAFREE

-645 ELEKSNTDLA
+645 ELEKNSAGLA

>member
-1 MQSGNGMTMQEAE
+1 MSAESFFIVRLVKVTHPEGRDRADGSGLSACDDDSH
-14 QEIKYYQ
+14 
-21 KIFQVARLLKGE
+21 RS
-33 DVEQTFYQQGKGTCE
+33 TCE
-48 NVQDGC
+48 FCAPQPHQSTFTDKGMHLHFKIIDGKMYQIFAR
-54 PCYSFWKK
+54 PLTIEGVPYVLEMLKHIDNTDLFLAEGYDQLMSFSQQLYIDALTGAYNRRFWEDKMK
-62 NGKCENCSSY
+62 SFSGIALIDLDDLKLYNDTFGHSAGDAAL
-72 KALREKKQM
+72 KALVQITKKG
-81 IKLEFLE
+81 I
-88 SEVYQVISRYM
+88 RCT
-99 EIDGQPYVM
+99 D
-108 ELINHLEDDT
+108 
-118 LIDISCREKLINKL
+118 KLI
-132 TGYNEKLYKDVLTGV
+132 
-147 YNRLYFEEEIK
+147 
-158 MWTGNAGIVVID
+158 
-170 VDDFK
+170 
-175 LCNDTYGHLTGD
+175 
-187 MALAAVAGVI
+187 
-197 WRCIRRE
+197 
-204 DTLVR
+204 R

-226 FAEKLRTIQER
+226 FAEKLRTIKEHIR
-237 IHEADFPEFPGL
+237 EAEFHDFPGL
-249 KISASIGGAMLY
+249 KISASIGGTMLY
-261 NGSIEEVVSRA
+261 NGSLEEVVSRA

-284 TVAMDEEV
+284 TVAMDDEV
-292 EYEKTLL
+292 EYEKQLL
-299 DAPTAKPRVLIVD
+299 DAPAAKPQVLIID

-324 LRDRYEVL
+324 LRDRYEIL

-358 VMPKLGGFDVLA
+358 VMPKVGGFDVLA

-387 AEDSPAFIQRAYDMG
+387 AEDSPAFIQKAYDMG

-434 SLVSSQIQEK
+434 SLVTSQIQEK

-471 SVSRITELLLSRV
+471 NVSRITELLLSRV
-484 MQRTN
+484 MQRSS

-526 TREEFE
+526 TKEEFE

-539 IGAKMVENLEAFREE
+539 IGAKMIENLEGFQEE
-554 PFVKVTYAICR
+554 PLVKVTYAICR

-593 IADVYDALTSKRVY
+593 LADVYDALTSKRVY

-616 IWMILNGECGLFNP
+616 IRMILDGECGLFNP
-630 LLLDCLLDIKDSLKE
+630 LLLDCLLDIKDQLKE
-645 ELEKSNTDLA
+645 ELQKNSTSLDILP
-655 IHRKIPDGIIRD
+655 KIPEGSVRD

>member
-1 MQSGNGMTMQEAE
+1 MESVQKDMQCLRKVFS
-14 QEIKYYQ
+14 I
-21 KIFQVARLLKGE
+21 VRLVKAASPE
-33 DVEQTFYQQGKGTCE
+33 DGDTADGSACDDDSRRSTCE
-48 NVQDGC
+48 FCASQTPQSAFTDKGMHLHFKVIDGKMYQIFAR
-54 PCYSFWKK
+54 PLTIEGVPYVLEMLKHIDNTDLFLAEGYDQLMSFSQQLYIDALTGAYNRRFWEDKMK
-62 NGKCENCSSY
+62 SFSGVAGIALIDLDDLKLYNDTFGHSAGDAAL
-72 KALREKKQM
+72 KALVRITKK
-81 IKLEFLE
+81 
-88 SEVYQVISRYM
+88 
-99 EIDGQPYVM
+99 
-108 ELINHLEDDT
+108 
-118 LIDISCREKLINKL
+118 
-132 TGYNEKLYKDVLTGV
+132 
-147 YNRLYFEEEIK
+147 
-158 MWTGNAGIVVID
+158 
-170 VDDFK
+170 
-175 LCNDTYGHLTGD
+175 
-187 MALAAVAGVI
+187 
-197 WRCIRRE
+197 CIRRT
-204 DTLVR
+204 DKLIR

-226 FAEKLRTIQER
+226 FGEKLRTIQEH
-237 IHEADFPEFPGL
+237 IHEAEFPDFPGL
-249 KISASIGGAMLY
+249 TISASIGGTMLY
-261 NGSIEEVVSRA
+261 NGSLEEVVSRA

-284 TVAMDEEV
+284 TVAMDDEV
-292 EYEKTLL
+292 EYEKQLL
-299 DAPTAKPRVLIVD
+299 DAPAAKPQVLIID

-324 LRDRYEVL
+324 LRDRYEIL

-358 VMPKLGGFDVLA
+358 VMPKVGGFDVLA

-387 AEDSPAFIQRAYDMG
+387 AEDSPAFIQKAYDMG

-434 SLVSSQIQEK
+434 SLVTSQIQEK

-471 SVSRITELLLSRV
+471 NVSRITELLLSRV
-484 MQRTN
+484 MQRSS

-526 TREEFE
+526 TKEEFE

-539 IGAKMVENLEAFREE
+539 IGAKMIENLEGFQEE
-554 PFVKVTYAICR
+554 PLVKVTYAICR

-593 IADVYDALTSKRVY
+593 LADVYDALTSKRVY

-616 IWMILNGECGLFNP
+616 IQMILDGECGLFNP
-630 LLLDCLLDIKDSLKE
+630 LLLDCLLDIKDQLKE
-645 ELEKSNTDLA
+645 ELQKNSTSLDILP
-655 IHRKIPDGIIRD
+655 KIPEGIVKD

>member
-1 MQSGNGMTMQEAE
+1 MSSKEESSTMESVQKDIQCLRKVFSIVRLVKAAPPEDRDTADGSGLSACDDDSRRSACEFCAPQTHQSAFTDKGMHLHFKVIDGKMYQIFAKPLTIEGVPYVLEMLKHIDNTDLFLAE
-14 QEIKYYQ
+14 GYDQLMSFSQQLYIDALTGAYNRRFWEDKM
-21 KIFQVARLLKGE
+21 KSFSGVAGIALIDLDDLKLYN
-33 DVEQTFYQQGKGTCE
+33 DTFGHSAG
-48 NVQDGC
+48 DAAL
-54 PCYSFWKK
+54 
-62 NGKCENCSSY
+62 
-72 KALREKKQM
+72 KALVQITKKG
-81 IKLEFLE
+81 IR
-88 SEVYQVISRYM
+88 ST
-99 EIDGQPYVM
+99 D
-108 ELINHLEDDT
+108 
-118 LIDISCREKLINKL
+118 KLI
-132 TGYNEKLYKDVLTGV
+132 
-147 YNRLYFEEEIK
+147 
-158 MWTGNAGIVVID
+158 
-170 VDDFK
+170 
-175 LCNDTYGHLTGD
+175 
-187 MALAAVAGVI
+187 
-197 WRCIRRE
+197 
-204 DTLVR
+204 R

-292 EYEKTLL
+292 EYEKALL
-299 DAPTAKPRVLIVD
+299 DAPAAKPRVLIVD

-387 AEDSPAFIQRAYDMG
+387 AEDSPAFIQKAYDMG

-484 MQRTN
+484 MQRTS

-526 TREEFE
+526 TKEEFE

-645 ELEKSNTDLA
+645 ELEKSSTDLA

>member
-1 MQSGNGMTMQEAE
+1 MESV
-14 QEIKYYQ
+14 Q
-21 KIFQVARLLKGE
+21 KDIQCLRKVFSIVRLVKAAPPE
-33 DVEQTFYQQGKGTCE
+33 DRDTADGSELSTGDDDSRRSTCE
-48 NVQDGC
+48 FCAPQTPQSAFTDKGMHLHFKVIDGKMYQIFAR
-54 PCYSFWKK
+54 PLTIEGVPYVLEMLKHIDNTDLFLAEGYDQLMSFSQQLYIDALTGAYNRRFWEDKMK
-62 NGKCENCSSY
+62 SFSGIAGVALIDLDDLKLYNDTFGHSAGDAAL
-72 KALREKKQM
+72 KALVRITKK
-81 IKLEFLE
+81 
-88 SEVYQVISRYM
+88 
-99 EIDGQPYVM
+99 
-108 ELINHLEDDT
+108 
-118 LIDISCREKLINKL
+118 
-132 TGYNEKLYKDVLTGV
+132 
-147 YNRLYFEEEIK
+147 
-158 MWTGNAGIVVID
+158 
-170 VDDFK
+170 
-175 LCNDTYGHLTGD
+175 
-187 MALAAVAGVI
+187 
-197 WRCIRRE
+197 CIRRT
-204 DTLVR
+204 DKLIR

-226 FAEKLRTIQER
+226 FGEKLRTIKEHIR
-237 IHEADFPEFPGL
+237 EAEFPDFPGL
-249 KISASIGGAMLY
+249 KISASIGGTMLY

-284 TVAMDEEV
+284 TVAMDDEV
-292 EYEKTLL
+292 EYEKQLL
-299 DAPTAKPRVLIVD
+299 DAPAAKPQVLIID

-324 LRDRYEVL
+324 LRDRYEIL

-358 VMPKLGGFDVLA
+358 VMPKVGGFDVLA

-387 AEDSPAFIQRAYDMG
+387 AEDSPAFIQKAYDMG

-434 SLVSSQIQEK
+434 SLVTSQIQEK

-471 SVSRITELLLSRV
+471 NVSRITELLLSRV
-484 MQRTN
+484 MQRSS

-539 IGAKMVENLEAFREE
+539 IGAKMIENLEGFQEE
-554 PFVKVTYAICR
+554 PLVKVTYAICR

-593 IADVYDALTSKRVY
+593 LADVYDALTSKRVY

-616 IWMILNGECGLFNP
+616 IQMILDGECGLFNP
-630 LLLDCLLDIKDSLKE
+630 LLLDCLLDIKDQLKE
-645 ELEKSNTDLA
+645 ELQKSSTSLDILP
-655 IHRKIPDGIIRD
+655 KIPEGIVKD

>member
-1 MQSGNGMTMQEAE
+1 MSSKEESSTMESVQKDIQCLRKVFSIVRLVKAAHPEDRDGADGSGLSTGDDDSRQS
-14 QEIKYYQ
+14 
-21 KIFQVARLLKGE
+21 
-33 DVEQTFYQQGKGTCE
+33 TCE
-48 NVQDGC
+48 FCAPLTHQSTITDKGMHLHFKVIDGKMYQIFAK
-54 PCYSFWKK
+54 PLTIEGVPYVLEMLKHIDNTDLFLAQGYDQLMSFSQQLYIDALTGAYNRRFWEDKMK
-62 NGKCENCSSY
+62 SFSGVAGIALIDLDDLKLYNDTFGHSAGDAAL
-72 KALREKKQM
+72 KALVQITKKG
-81 IKLEFLE
+81 IR
-88 SEVYQVISRYM
+88 ST
-99 EIDGQPYVM
+99 D
-108 ELINHLEDDT
+108 
-118 LIDISCREKLINKL
+118 KLI
-132 TGYNEKLYKDVLTGV
+132 
-147 YNRLYFEEEIK
+147 
-158 MWTGNAGIVVID
+158 
-170 VDDFK
+170 
-175 LCNDTYGHLTGD
+175 
-187 MALAAVAGVI
+187 
-197 WRCIRRE
+197 
-204 DTLVR
+204 R

-292 EYEKTLL
+292 EYEKALL
-299 DAPTAKPRVLIVD
+299 DAPAAKPRVLIVD

-324 LRDRYEVL
+324 LRDRYEIL

-387 AEDSPAFIQRAYDMG
+387 AEDSPAFIQKAYDMG

-484 MQRTN
+484 MQRTS

-526 TREEFE
+526 TKEEFE

-539 IGAKMVENLEAFREE
+539 IGAKMVEHLEAFREE

-645 ELEKSNTDLA
+645 ELEKSSTGLA
-655 IHRKIPDGIIRD
+655 IHRKIPDGIIQD

>member
-1 MQSGNGMTMQEAE
+1 MSSKEESSTMESVQKDIQCLRKVFSIVRLVKAAHPEDHDTEDGSGLSAGDDDS
-14 QEIKYYQ
+14 
-21 KIFQVARLLKGE
+21 RRS
-33 DVEQTFYQQGKGTCE
+33 TCE
-48 NVQDGC
+48 FCAPQTHQSAFTDKGMHLHFKVIDGKMYQIFAK
-54 PCYSFWKK
+54 PLTIEGVPYVLEMLKHIDNTDLFLAEGYDQLMSFSQQLYIDALTGAYNRRFWEDKMK
-62 NGKCENCSSY
+62 SFSGVAGIALIDLDDLKLYNDTFGHSAGDAAL
-72 KALREKKQM
+72 KALVQITKKG
-81 IKLEFLE
+81 I
-88 SEVYQVISRYM
+88 RCT
-99 EIDGQPYVM
+99 D
-108 ELINHLEDDT
+108 
-118 LIDISCREKLINKL
+118 KLI
-132 TGYNEKLYKDVLTGV
+132 
-147 YNRLYFEEEIK
+147 
-158 MWTGNAGIVVID
+158 
-170 VDDFK
+170 
-175 LCNDTYGHLTGD
+175 
-187 MALAAVAGVI
+187 
-197 WRCIRRE
+197 
-204 DTLVR
+204 R

-261 NGSIEEVVSRA
+261 NGSIEDVVSRA

-299 DAPTAKPRVLIVD
+299 DAPAAKPRVLIVD

-324 LRDRYEVL
+324 LRDRYEIL

-387 AEDSPAFIQRAYDMG
+387 AEDSPAFIQKAYDMG

-484 MQRTN
+484 MQRTS

-500 ITNAAA
+500 ITNAAV

-526 TREEFE
+526 TKEEFE

-539 IGAKMVENLEAFREE
+539 IGAKMVENLEAFQKE

-616 IWMILNGECGLFNP
+616 IQMILDGECGRFNP

-645 ELEKSNTDLA
+645 ELEKNSTGLA
-655 IHRKIPDGIIRD
+655 IHQKIPDGIIQD

>member
-1 MQSGNGMTMQEAE
+1 MSSKEESSTM
-14 QEIKYYQ
+14 
-21 KIFQVARLLKGE
+21 
-33 DVEQTFYQQGKGTCE
+33 E
-48 NVQDGC
+48 NVQKDIQCLRKVFSIVRLVKAAPPEDRDTADGSELSTGDDDSRRSTC
-54 PCYSFWKK
+54 EFCTQETHQSTLTDKGMHLHFKVIDGKMYQIFAKPLTIEGVPYVLEMLKHIDNTDLFLAQGYDQLMSFSQQLYIDALTGAYNRRFWEDKMK
-62 NGKCENCSSY
+62 SFSGVAGIALIDLDDLKLYNDTFGHSAGDAAL
-72 KALREKKQM
+72 KALVQITKKS
-81 IKLEFLE
+81 I
-88 SEVYQVISRYM
+88 RRT
-99 EIDGQPYVM
+99 D
-108 ELINHLEDDT
+108 
-118 LIDISCREKLINKL
+118 KLI
-132 TGYNEKLYKDVLTGV
+132 
-147 YNRLYFEEEIK
+147 
-158 MWTGNAGIVVID
+158 
-170 VDDFK
+170 
-175 LCNDTYGHLTGD
+175 
-187 MALAAVAGVI
+187 
-197 WRCIRRE
+197 
-204 DTLVR
+204 R

-226 FAEKLRTIQER
+226 FAEKLRTIQEH

-292 EYEKTLL
+292 EYEKALL
-299 DAPTAKPRVLIVD
+299 DTSAAKPKVLIVD

-402 ASDYITRPF
+402 ASDYITRTF

-471 SVSRITELLLSRV
+471 NVSRIHRAS
-484 MQRTN
+484 
-489 RYHLTWQDEAL
+489 L
-500 ITNAAA
+500 ITCHAA
-506 LHDIGKIGIDEK
+506 D
-518 ILNKPGKL
+518 
-526 TREEFE
+526 
-532 IMKTHTL
+532 
-539 IGAKMVENLEAFREE
+539 
-554 PFVKVTYAICR
+554 
-565 WHHERWDGRGYPDG
+565 
-579 LKGDAIPISAQIVS
+579 Q
-593 IADVYDALTSKRVY
+593 
-607 KDAFAHEKA
+607 
-616 IWMILNGECGLFNP
+616 P
-630 LLLDCLLDIKDSLKE
+630 LPSH
-645 ELEKSNTDLA
+645 LA
-655 IHRKIPDGIIRD
+655 G
-667 L
+667 

>member
-1 MQSGNGMTMQEAE
+1 MSSKEESSTMESV
-14 QEIKYYQ
+14 Q
-21 KIFQVARLLKGE
+21 KDIQCLRKVFSIVRLVKAAHPEGRDTADGSTLSAR
-33 DVEQTFYQQGKGTCE
+33 DDDSRRSTCE
-48 NVQDGC
+48 FCAPQTHQITSADKGMHLHFKVIDGKMYQIFAK
-54 PCYSFWKK
+54 PLTIEGVPYVLEMLKHIDNTDLFLAEGYDQLMSFSQQLYIDALTGAYNRRFWEDKMK
-62 NGKCENCSSY
+62 SFSGVAGIALIDLDDLKLYNDTFGHSAGDAAL
-72 KALREKKQM
+72 KALVQITKKG
-81 IKLEFLE
+81 IR
-88 SEVYQVISRYM
+88 ST
-99 EIDGQPYVM
+99 D
-108 ELINHLEDDT
+108 
-118 LIDISCREKLINKL
+118 KLI
-132 TGYNEKLYKDVLTGV
+132 
-147 YNRLYFEEEIK
+147 
-158 MWTGNAGIVVID
+158 
-170 VDDFK
+170 
-175 LCNDTYGHLTGD
+175 
-187 MALAAVAGVI
+187 
-197 WRCIRRE
+197 
-204 DTLVR
+204 R

-226 FAEKLRTIQER
+226 FAEKLRTIQEH

-261 NGSIEEVVSRA
+261 SGSIEEVVSRA

-292 EYEKTLL
+292 EYEKALL
-299 DAPTAKPRVLIVD
+299 DAPAAKPRVLIVD

-484 MQRTN
+484 MQRTS

-526 TREEFE
+526 TQEEFE

-539 IGAKMVENLEAFREE
+539 IGAKMVENLEAFQKE

-616 IWMILNGECGLFNP
+616 IRMILDGECGLFNP
-630 LLLDCLLDIKDSLKE
+630 LLLDCLLDIKDSLKA
-645 ELEKSNTDLA
+645 ELEKNSTGLA
-655 IHRKIPDGIIRD
+655 IHQKIPDGIIRD

>member
-1 MQSGNGMTMQEAE
+1 MSSKEESSTMESV
-14 QEIKYYQ
+14 Q
-21 KIFQVARLLKGE
+21 KDIQCLRKVFSMVRLVKAAHPE
-33 DVEQTFYQQGKGTCE
+33 DRDTADGSTLSACDDDSRRSTCE
-48 NVQDGC
+48 FCAPQTHQSTFTDKGMHLHFKVIDGKMYQIFAK
-54 PCYSFWKK
+54 PLTIEGVPYVLEMLKHIDNTDLFLAEGYDQLMSFSQQLYIDALTGAYNRRFWEDKMK
-62 NGKCENCSSY
+62 SFSGVAGIALIDLDDLKLYNDTFGHSAGDAAL
-72 KALREKKQM
+72 KALVQITKKG
-81 IKLEFLE
+81 IR
-88 SEVYQVISRYM
+88 ST
-99 EIDGQPYVM
+99 D
-108 ELINHLEDDT
+108 
-118 LIDISCREKLINKL
+118 KLI
-132 TGYNEKLYKDVLTGV
+132 
-147 YNRLYFEEEIK
+147 
-158 MWTGNAGIVVID
+158 
-170 VDDFK
+170 
-175 LCNDTYGHLTGD
+175 
-187 MALAAVAGVI
+187 
-197 WRCIRRE
+197 
-204 DTLVR
+204 R

-261 NGSIEEVVSRA
+261 NGSIEDVVSRA

-299 DAPTAKPRVLIVD
+299 DAPAAKPRVLIVD

-484 MQRTN
+484 MQRTS

-526 TREEFE
+526 TKEEFE

-579 LKGDAIPISAQIVS
+579 LKGDTIPISAQIVS

-645 ELEKSNTDLA
+645 ELEKSSTDLA

>member
-1 MQSGNGMTMQEAE
+1 MSSREESSTM
-14 QEIKYYQ
+14 
-21 KIFQVARLLKGE
+21 
-33 DVEQTFYQQGKGTCE
+33 E
-48 NVQDGC
+48 NVQKDIQCLRKVFSIVRLVKAAPPEDRDTADGSTLSAGDDDSRRSTC
-54 PCYSFWKK
+54 EFCAPQTHQSTFTDKGMHLHFKVIDGKMYQIFAKPLTIEGVPYVLEMLKHIDNTDLFLAQGYDQLMSFSQQLYIDALTGAYNRRFWEDKMK
-62 NGKCENCSSY
+62 SFSGVAGIALIDLDDLKLYNDTFGHSAGDAAL
-72 KALREKKQM
+72 KALVQITKKS
-81 IKLEFLE
+81 I
-88 SEVYQVISRYM
+88 RRT
-99 EIDGQPYVM
+99 D
-108 ELINHLEDDT
+108 
-118 LIDISCREKLINKL
+118 KLI
-132 TGYNEKLYKDVLTGV
+132 
-147 YNRLYFEEEIK
+147 
-158 MWTGNAGIVVID
+158 
-170 VDDFK
+170 
-175 LCNDTYGHLTGD
+175 
-187 MALAAVAGVI
+187 
-197 WRCIRRE
+197 
-204 DTLVR
+204 R

-299 DAPTAKPRVLIVD
+299 DAPAAKPRVLIVD

-387 AEDSPAFIQRAYDMG
+387 AEDSPAFIQKAYDMG

-484 MQRTN
+484 MQRTS

-526 TREEFE
+526 TKEEFE

-539 IGAKMVENLEAFREE
+539 IGAKMVEHLEAFREE

-645 ELEKSNTDLA
+645 ELQKNSTGLD

>member
-1 MQSGNGMTMQEAE
+1 MSSREESSTMESVQKDIQCLRKVFSIVRLIKVTPPEDRDTADGSGLSACDDDSRRN
-14 QEIKYYQ
+14 
-21 KIFQVARLLKGE
+21 
-33 DVEQTFYQQGKGTCE
+33 TCE
-48 NVQDGC
+48 FCAPQTHQSAFTDKGMHLHFKVIDGKMYQIFAK
-54 PCYSFWKK
+54 PLTIEGVPYVLEMLKHIDNTDLFLAQGYDQLMSFSQQLYIDALTGAYNRRFWEDKMK
-62 NGKCENCSSY
+62 SFSGVAGIALIDLDDLKLYNDTFGHSAGDAAL
-72 KALREKKQM
+72 KALVQITKKG
-81 IKLEFLE
+81 IR
-88 SEVYQVISRYM
+88 ST
-99 EIDGQPYVM
+99 D
-108 ELINHLEDDT
+108 
-118 LIDISCREKLINKL
+118 KLI
-132 TGYNEKLYKDVLTGV
+132 
-147 YNRLYFEEEIK
+147 
-158 MWTGNAGIVVID
+158 
-170 VDDFK
+170 
-175 LCNDTYGHLTGD
+175 
-187 MALAAVAGVI
+187 
-197 WRCIRRE
+197 
-204 DTLVR
+204 R

-261 NGSIEEVVSRA
+261 NGSIEDVVSRA

-299 DAPTAKPRVLIVD
+299 DAPAAKPRVLIVD

-387 AEDSPAFIQRAYDMG
+387 AEDSPAFIQKAYDMG

-411 NMNVVRQRS
+411 NMNVIRQRS

-484 MQRTN
+484 MQRTS

-526 TREEFE
+526 TKEEFE

-539 IGAKMVENLEAFREE
+539 IGAKMVENLEAFQKE

-630 LLLDCLLDIKDSLKE
+630 LLLDCLLDIKDSLKA
-645 ELEKSNTDLA
+645 ELEKNSTGLA
-655 IHRKIPDGIIRD
+655 IHQKIPDGIIRD